1 MTKIW
6 RIYLM
11 KGTPKD
17 NVPINDYC
25 FKNKIAAMG
34 WGLYSRNDDIK
45 SGKIT
50 INSYEDYEKYAK
62 VEPNIGKFY
71 DVRRLACEAKAGD
84 FIWTRVSGEHN
95 LEYYLAKISPD
106 SKYHYNYSDEAIKN
120 EACNELTNIDW
131 KFVGDTTVIDTDII
145 NYSRGLTFCQ
155 LIDPDAS
162 EENREKFEEA
172 LKYTQDIYN
181 KL

>member
-1 MTKIW
+1 MAKIW

-11 KGTPKD
+11 KGAPKD
-17 NVPINDYC
+17 NISIHDYC

-34 WGLYSRNDDIK
+34 WGLDSRNDDIK

-71 DVRRLACEAKAGD
+71 DVRRLACKAKAGD

-120 EACNELTNIDW
+120 EACNELTYIDW
-131 KFVGDTTVIDTDII
+131 KFVGYNNVVNTDII
-145 NYSRGLTFCQ
+145 CYSRGLTFCQ

-162 EENREKFEEA
+162 EENRENFEEA
-172 LKYTQDIYN
+172 LKYTRVC
-181 KL
+181 